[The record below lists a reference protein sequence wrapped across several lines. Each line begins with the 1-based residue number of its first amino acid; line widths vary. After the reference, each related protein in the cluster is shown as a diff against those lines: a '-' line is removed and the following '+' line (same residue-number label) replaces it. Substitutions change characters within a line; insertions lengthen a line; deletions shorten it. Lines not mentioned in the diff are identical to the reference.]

1 MKITDYVSNVQTFKK
16 SELSQLVTVLQVS
29 ASDLL
34 GNLERMHANKIS
46 LEAQINQWAVTKSIV
61 AGLNNNGFRGISF
74 EKAVE
79 AALATVVDLSAALDK
94 LISKDKDNVWDGKL
108 INLRQ
113 ANILMSIEQI
123 DQWLKYT
130 TLVYSVLISLNNK
143 ANQHIDN
150 TASKL
155 DLRFL
160 TQTLEYYKGTLLWL
174 LKGSKAIIAD
184 LNAIPEVDVTE
195 GSISV
200 MEGSGMRTLL
210 ASQELGVHNFNPKY
224 WWKLNRMKNHV
235 AEIEQIR
242 LNNET
247 FAMKIS
253 QAVNLKNG
261 ANDADLDQRIE
272 DYQDRILKGTAR
284 IAEIDNMYRSANG

>member
-16 SELSQLVTVLQVS
+16 TELSQLVTVLQVN
-29 ASDLL
+29 ATDLL
-34 GNLERMHANKIS
+34 GNLERMHVNKIS
-46 LEAQINQWAVTKSIV
+46 LDSGINQWAITKSIV
-61 AGLNNNGFRGISF
+61 TGLNNGGYRGISF

-79 AALATVVDLSAALDK
+79 AALGTVVELSAALERM
-94 LISKDKDNVWDGKL
+94 IIKDKDSVWDGKL

-113 ANILMSIEQI
+113 ANILIAIEQI

-130 TLVYSVLISLNNK
+130 TLVYDVLISLNNK
-143 ANQHIDN
+143 ANQQVDN
-150 TASKL
+150 TVTKI

-160 TQTLEYYKGTLLWL
+160 NQTLEYYKGTLLWL

-184 LNAIPEVDVTE
+184 LNNIAEVEVTE
-195 GSISV
+195 GSIGV
-200 MEGSGMRTLL
+200 MEGSGMKTLL
-210 ASQELGVHNFNPKY
+210 ATQELGIHHFNPKY
-224 WWKLNRMKNHV
+224 WWKMNRMKSHI

-242 LNNET
+242 LANER

-261 ANDADLDQRIE
+261 TNDADLDERIE

>member
-16 SELSQLVTVLQVS
+16 TELSQLITVLQVS

-34 GNLERMHANKIS
+34 GNLERMHANKIDLS
-46 LEAQINQWAVTKSIV
+46 TPIAQWAITKSIV
-61 AGLNNNGFRGISF
+61 TGLNNNGFRGISF

-79 AALATVVDLSAALDK
+79 SALATVVDLTAALEK
-94 LISKDKDNVWDGKL
+94 LISKDKDSIWDGKL

-130 TLVYSVLISLNNK
+130 TLVYNVLISLSNK
-143 ANQHIDN
+143 ANQHVDN
-150 TASKL
+150 TANKL

-160 TQTLEYYKGTLLWL
+160 NQTLEYYKGTLLWL
-174 LKGSKAIIAD
+174 LKGSRAIIAD
-184 LNAIPEVDVTE
+184 LNAIAEVEVTE
-195 GSISV
+195 GSMSV
-200 MEGSGMRTLL
+200 MEGSGMRTTL

-224 WWKLNRMKNHV
+224 WWKLNRMKSHV

-242 LNNET
+242 LNNEH
-247 FAMKIS
+247 FAMKIN

-261 ANDADLDQRIE
+261 TNDADLDERIE
-272 DYQDRILKGTAR
+272 DYQDSILKGTVR
-284 IAEIDNMYRSANG
+284 IDEIDNMYRSANG

>member
-16 SELSQLVTVLQVS
+16 TELSQLVTVLQVN
-29 ASDLL
+29 ATDLL
-34 GNLERMHANKIS
+34 GNLERMHVNKIS
-46 LEAQINQWAVTKSIV
+46 LDNGINQWAITKSIV
-61 AGLNNNGFRGISF
+61 TGLNNGGYRGISF

-79 AALATVVDLSAALDK
+79 AALGTVVDLSAALERM
-94 LISKDKDNVWDGKL
+94 IIKDKDSVWDGKL

-113 ANILMSIEQI
+113 ANILIAIEQI

-130 TLVYSVLISLNNK
+130 TLVYDVLISLNNK
-143 ANQHIDN
+143 ANQQVDN
-150 TASKL
+150 TVTKI

-160 TQTLEYYKGTLLWL
+160 NQTLEYYKGTLLWL
-174 LKGSKAIIAD
+174 LKGSKVIIAD
-184 LNAIPEVDVTE
+184 LNNIAEVEVTE
-195 GSISV
+195 GSIGV
-200 MEGSGMRTLL
+200 MEGSGMKTLL
-210 ASQELGVHNFNPKY
+210 ATQELGIHHFNPKY
-224 WWKLNRMKNHV
+224 WWKMNRMKSHI

-242 LNNET
+242 LANER

-261 ANDADLDQRIE
+261 TNDADLDERIE

>member
-16 SELSQLVTVLQVS
+16 TELSQLITVLQVS

-34 GNLERMHANKIS
+34 GNLERMHANKIDLS
-46 LEAQINQWAVTKSIV
+46 TPIAQWAITKSIV
-61 AGLNNNGFRGISF
+61 TGLNNNGFRGISF

-79 AALATVVDLSAALDK
+79 SALATVVDLTAALEK
-94 LISKDKDNVWDGKL
+94 LISKDKDSIWDGKL

-130 TLVYSVLISLNNK
+130 TLVYNVLISLSNK
-143 ANQHIDN
+143 ANQHVDN
-150 TASKL
+150 TANKL

-160 TQTLEYYKGTLLWL
+160 NQTLEYYKGTLLWL
-174 LKGSKAIIAD
+174 LKGSRAIIAD
-184 LNAIPEVDVTE
+184 LNAIAEVEVTE
-195 GSISV
+195 GSMSV
-200 MEGSGMRTLL
+200 MEGSGMRTTL
-210 ASQELGVHNFNPKY
+210 ASQELGIHNFNPKY
-224 WWKLNRMKNHV
+224 WWKLNRMKSHV

-242 LNNET
+242 LNNEH
-247 FAMKIS
+247 FAMKIN

-261 ANDADLDQRIE
+261 TNDADLDERIE
-272 DYQDRILKGTAR
+272 DYQDRILKGTVR

>member
-1 MKITDYVSNVQTFKK
+1 MKITDYVNNVQTFKK
-16 SELSQLVTVLQVS
+16 GELSQLVTVLQVT
-29 ASDLL
+29 AADLL

-46 LEAQINQWAVTKSIV
+46 LETQINQWAITKSIV

-79 AALATVVDLSAALDK
+79 AALATVVDLSAALDT
-94 LISKDKDNVWDGKL
+94 LISKDKDSVWDGKL

-113 ANILMSIEQI
+113 ANILISIEQI
-123 DQWLKYT
+123 DHWLKYT
-130 TLVYSVLISLNNK
+130 TLIYNVLISLNNK
-143 ANQHIDN
+143 ANQHVDN

-160 TQTLEYYKGTLLWL
+160 NQTLEYYKGTLLWL
-174 LKGSKAIIAD
+174 LKGSKAIITD
-184 LNAIPEVDVTE
+184 LNNIAEVEVTDA
-195 GSISV
+195 SISV
-200 MEGSGMRTLL
+200 MEGSGMKTQL
-210 ASQELGVHNFNPKY
+210 ASQALGVHNFNPKY
-224 WWKLNRMKNHV
+224 WWKLNRMKSHV

-242 LNNET
+242 LNNEH

-253 QAVNLKNG
+253 QAVNQKNG
-261 ANDADLDQRIE
+261 TNDADLDERVE

>member
-16 SELSQLVTVLQVS
+16 TELSQLITVLQVS

-34 GNLERMHANKIS
+34 GNLERMHANKIDLS
-46 LEAQINQWAVTKSIV
+46 TPIAQWAITKSIV

-79 AALATVVDLSAALDK
+79 SALATVVDLTAALEK
-94 LISKDKDNVWDGKL
+94 LISKDKDSIWDGKL

-130 TLVYSVLISLNNK
+130 TLVYNVLISLSNK
-143 ANQHIDN
+143 ANQHADN
-150 TASKL
+150 VTNKL

-160 TQTLEYYKGTLLWL
+160 NQTLEYYKGTLLWL
-174 LKGSKAIIAD
+174 LKGSRAIIAD
-184 LNAIPEVDVTE
+184 LNAIAEVEVTE
-195 GSISV
+195 GSMSV
-200 MEGSGMRTLL
+200 MEGSGMRTTL

-224 WWKLNRMKNHV
+224 WWKLNRMKSHV

-242 LNNET
+242 LNNEH

-261 ANDADLDQRIE
+261 TNDADLDERIE
-272 DYQDRILKGTAR
+272 DYQDRILKGTVR

>member
-34 GNLERMHANKIS
+34 GNLERMRANKIS
-46 LEAQINQWAVTKSIV
+46 LETQINQWAVTKSIV

-79 AALATVVDLSAALDK
+79 AALGTVVELSAALDK
-94 LISKDKDNVWDGKL
+94 LISKDKDSTWDGKL

-143 ANQHIDN
+143 ANQHVDN

-184 LNAIPEVDVTE
+184 LSTIPEVEVTE
-195 GSISV
+195 ASIGV

-210 ASQELGVHNFNPKY
+210 ATQELGIHSFNPKY

-253 QAVNLKNG
+253 QAVNQKNG
-261 ANDADLDQRIE
+261 TNDADLDQRIE

>member
-34 GNLERMHANKIS
+34 GNLERMHVNKIS
-46 LEAQINQWAVTKSIV
+46 LDTQINQWAITKSIT

-79 AALATVVDLSAALDK
+79 SALATVVDLSGALDK
-94 LISKDKDNVWDGKL
+94 LISKDKDSVWDGKL

-113 ANILMSIEQI
+113 ANILMTIEQV

-130 TLVYSVLISLNNK
+130 TLVYNVLISLNNK
-143 ANQHIDN
+143 ANQHVDN

-155 DLRFL
+155 DLRWL
-160 TQTLEYYKGTLLWL
+160 NQTLEYYKGTLLWL

-184 LNAIPEVDVTE
+184 LNNIAEVEVTE
-195 GSISV
+195 ASMSV
-200 MEGSGMRTLL
+200 MEGSGMRTMLTG
-210 ASQELGVHNFNPKY
+210 QQLGIHSFNPKY
-224 WWKLNRMKNHV
+224 WWKLNRMKSHV
-235 AEIEQIR
+235 TEIEQIQ
-242 LNNET
+242 LNNEH
-247 FAMKIS
+247 FAMKIN
-253 QAVNLKNG
+253 QAVNQKNG
-261 ANDADLDQRIE
+261 TNDADLDERIE
-272 DYQDRILKGTAR
+272 DYQDRILKGAAR

>member
-16 SELSQLVTVLQVS
+16 GELSQLVTVLQVS
-29 ASDLL
+29 ATDLL
-34 GNLERMHANKIS
+34 GNLERMHVNKIS
-46 LEAQINQWAVTKSIV
+46 LDTQISQWAITKSIV
-61 AGLNNNGFRGISF
+61 TGLNNNGFRGISF

-79 AALATVVDLSAALDK
+79 SALATVVDLSDALDK
-94 LISKDKDNVWDGKL
+94 MISKDKDSVWDGKL

-130 TLVYSVLISLNNK
+130 TLVYNVLISLNNK
-143 ANQHIDN
+143 ANQHVDN

-155 DLRFL
+155 DLRWL
-160 TQTLEYYKGTLLWL
+160 NQTLEYYKGTLLWL

-184 LNAIPEVDVTE
+184 LNNIAEVEVTE
-195 GSISV
+195 SSIGV
-200 MEGSGMRTLL
+200 MEGSGMRTTLTN
-210 ASQELGVHNFNPKY
+210 QQLGIHNFNPKY
-224 WWKLNRMKNHV
+224 WWKLNRMKSHV

-242 LNNET
+242 LNNEH
-247 FAMKIS
+247 FAMKIN
-253 QAVNLKNG
+253 QAVNQKNG
-261 ANDADLDQRIE
+261 TNDADLDERIE

>member
-16 SELSQLVTVLQVS
+16 GELSQLVTVLQVS
-29 ASDLL
+29 ATDLL
-34 GNLERMHANKIS
+34 GNLERMRVNKIS
-46 LEAQINQWAVTKSIV
+46 LDTQISQWAITKSIV

-79 AALATVVDLSAALDK
+79 SALVTVVDLSEALDK
-94 LISKDKDNVWDGKL
+94 MISKDKDSVWDGKL

-130 TLVYSVLISLNNK
+130 TLVYNVLISLNNK
-143 ANQHIDN
+143 ANQHVDN

-155 DLRFL
+155 DLRWL
-160 TQTLEYYKGTLLWL
+160 NQTLEYYKGTLLWL

-184 LNAIPEVDVTE
+184 LNNIAEVEVTE
-195 GSISV
+195 SSIGV
-200 MEGSGMRTLL
+200 MEGSGMRTTLTN
-210 ASQELGVHNFNPKY
+210 QQLGIHNFNPKY
-224 WWKLNRMKNHV
+224 WWKLNRMKSHV

-242 LNNET
+242 LNNEH

-253 QAVNLKNG
+253 QAVNQKNG
-261 ANDADLDQRIE
+261 TNDADLDERIE

>member
-16 SELSQLVTVLQVS
+16 GELSQLVTVLQVS
-29 ASDLL
+29 ATDLL
-34 GNLERMHANKIS
+34 GNLERMHVNKIS
-46 LEAQINQWAVTKSIV
+46 LDTQISQWAITKSIV
-61 AGLNNNGFRGISF
+61 TGLNNNGFRGISF

-79 AALATVVDLSAALDK
+79 SALATVVDLSDALDK
-94 LISKDKDNVWDGKL
+94 MISKDKDSVWDGKL

-130 TLVYSVLISLNNK
+130 TLVYNVLISLNNK
-143 ANQHIDN
+143 ANQHVDN

-155 DLRFL
+155 DLRWL
-160 TQTLEYYKGTLLWL
+160 NQTLEYYKGTLLWL

-184 LNAIPEVDVTE
+184 LNNIAEVEVTE
-195 GSISV
+195 SSIGV
-200 MEGSGMRTLL
+200 MEGSGMRTTLTN
-210 ASQELGVHNFNPKY
+210 QQLGIHNFNPKY
-224 WWKLNRMKNHV
+224 WWKLNRMKSHV

-242 LNNET
+242 LNNEH
-247 FAMKIS
+247 FAMKIN
-253 QAVNLKNG
+253 QAVNQKNG
-261 ANDADLDQRIE
+261 TNDADLDERIE
-272 DYQDRILKGTAR
+272 DYQDRILKGTVR

>member
-16 SELSQLVTVLQVS
+16 TELSQLITVLQVS

-34 GNLERMHANKIS
+34 GNLERMHANKIDLS
-46 LEAQINQWAVTKSIV
+46 TPIAQWAITKSIV
-61 AGLNNNGFRGISF
+61 TGLNNNGFRGISF

-79 AALATVVDLSAALDK
+79 SALATVVDLTAALEK
-94 LISKDKDNVWDGKL
+94 LISKDKDSIWDGKL

-130 TLVYSVLISLNNK
+130 TLVYNVLISLSNK
-143 ANQHIDN
+143 ANQHVDN
-150 TASKL
+150 TANKL

-160 TQTLEYYKGTLLWL
+160 NQTLEYYKGTLLWL
-174 LKGSKAIIAD
+174 LKGSRAIIAD
-184 LNAIPEVDVTE
+184 LNAIAEVEVTE
-195 GSISV
+195 GSMSV
-200 MEGSGMRTLL
+200 MEGSGMRTTL

-224 WWKLNRMKNHV
+224 WWKLNRMKSHV

-242 LNNET
+242 LNNEH
-247 FAMKIS
+247 FAMKIN

-261 ANDADLDQRIE
+261 TNDADLDERIE
-272 DYQDRILKGTAR
+272 DYQDRILKGTVR
-284 IAEIDNMYRSANG
+284 IAEIDNMYRSANV

>member
-16 SELSQLVTVLQVS
+16 GELSQLVTVLQVS
-29 ASDLL
+29 ATDLL
-34 GNLERMHANKIS
+34 GNLERMHVNKIS
-46 LEAQINQWAVTKSIV
+46 LDTQISQWAITKSIV
-61 AGLNNNGFRGISF
+61 TGLNNNGFRGISF

-79 AALATVVDLSAALDK
+79 SALATVVDLSEALDK
-94 LISKDKDNVWDGKL
+94 MISKDKDSVWDGKL

-130 TLVYSVLISLNNK
+130 TLVYNVLISLNNK
-143 ANQHIDN
+143 ANQHVDN

-155 DLRFL
+155 DLRWL
-160 TQTLEYYKGTLLWL
+160 NQTLEYYKGTLLWL

-184 LNAIPEVDVTE
+184 LNNIAEVEVTE
-195 GSISV
+195 SSIGV
-200 MEGSGMRTLL
+200 MEGSGMRTTLTN
-210 ASQELGVHNFNPKY
+210 QQLGIHNFNPKY
-224 WWKLNRMKNHV
+224 WWKLNRMKSHV

-242 LNNET
+242 LNNEH
-247 FAMKIS
+247 FAMKIN
-253 QAVNLKNG
+253 QAVNQKNG
-261 ANDADLDQRIE
+261 TNDADLDERIE

>member
-16 SELSQLVTVLQVS
+16 TELSQLITVLQVS
-29 ASDLL
+29 ATDLL
-34 GNLERMHANKIS
+34 GNLERMHVNKID
-46 LEAQINQWAVTKSIV
+46 LTPQINQWAITKSII

-79 AALATVVDLSAALDK
+79 AGLATVVDLTAALEK
-94 LISKDKDNVWDGKL
+94 LISKDKDSVWDGKL

-130 TLVYSVLISLNNK
+130 TLVYNVLISLSNK
-143 ANQHIDN
+143 ANQHVDN

-160 TQTLEYYKGTLLWL
+160 NQTLEYYKGTLLWL
-174 LKGSKAIIAD
+174 LKGSRAIIAD
-184 LNAIPEVDVTE
+184 LNAIAEVEVTE
-195 GSISV
+195 SSIGV

-210 ASQELGVHNFNPKY
+210 ATQELGVHSFNPKY
-224 WWKLNRMKNHV
+224 WWKLNRMKSHV

-242 LNNET
+242 LNNEH

-261 ANDADLDQRIE
+261 ANDADLDERIE
-272 DYQDRILKGTAR
+272 DYQDRILKGTVR

>member
-16 SELSQLVTVLQVS
+16 GELSQLVTVLQVS
-29 ASDLL
+29 ATDLL
-34 GNLERMHANKIS
+34 GNLERMRVNKIS
-46 LEAQINQWAVTKSIV
+46 LDAQISQWAITKSIV

-79 AALATVVDLSAALDK
+79 SALVTVVDLSEALDK
-94 LISKDKDNVWDGKL
+94 MISKDKDSVWDGKL

-130 TLVYSVLISLNNK
+130 TLVYNVLISLNNK
-143 ANQHIDN
+143 ANQHVDN

-155 DLRFL
+155 DLRWL
-160 TQTLEYYKGTLLWL
+160 NQTLEYYKGTLLWL

-184 LNAIPEVDVTE
+184 LNNIAEVEVTE
-195 GSISV
+195 SSIGV
-200 MEGSGMRTLL
+200 MEGSGMRTTLTN
-210 ASQELGVHNFNPKY
+210 QQLGIHNFNPKY
-224 WWKLNRMKNHV
+224 WWKLNRMKSHV

-242 LNNET
+242 LNNEH

-253 QAVNLKNG
+253 QAVNQKNG
-261 ANDADLDQRIE
+261 TNDADLDERIE

>member
-61 AGLNNNGFRGISF
+61 AGLNNGGFRGISF

-143 ANQHIDN
+143 ANQHVDN

-210 ASQELGVHNFNPKY
+210 ANQELGIHNFNPKY

>member
-16 SELSQLVTVLQVS
+16 SELSQLVTVLQVT

-34 GNLERMHANKIS
+34 GNLERMRANKIN
-46 LEAQINQWAVTKSIV
+46 LDTQIGQWAITKSIV
-61 AGLNNNGFRGISF
+61 TGLNNNGYRGISF
-74 EKAVE
+74 DKAVE
-79 AALATVVDLSAALDK
+79 AALNTVVDLSAALDK

-130 TLVYSVLISLNNK
+130 TLVYNVLISLNNK
-143 ANQHIDN
+143 ANQHVDS

-174 LKGSKAIIAD
+174 LKGSKAITAD
-184 LNAIPEVDVTE
+184 LNNIAEVE
-195 GSISV
+195 ISEASMGV
-200 MEGSGMRTLL
+200 MEGSGMKTLL
-210 ASQELGVHNFNPKY
+210 ASQSLGIHNFNPKY

-235 AEIEQIR
+235 EEIEQIR
-242 LNNET
+242 LNNEH

-261 ANDADLDQRIE
+261 TNDAALEDRIE

>member
-1 MKITDYVSNVQTFKK
+1 MKITEYVSNVQTFKK
-16 SELSQLVTVLQVS
+16 SELSQLVTVLQVN
-29 ASDLL
+29 ATDLL
-34 GNLERMHANKIS
+34 GNLERMHANKIN
-46 LEAQINQWAVTKSIV
+46 LDTQVAQWAITKSVINE
-61 AGLNNNGFRGISF
+61 LNNNGFRGVSF
-74 EKAVE
+74 DKAVTS
-79 AALATVVDLSAALDK
+79 AVATVADLSAALEK
-94 LISKDKDNVWDGKL
+94 LISKDKDSVWDGKL
-108 INLRQ
+108 LNLRQ
-113 ANILMSIEQI
+113 ANILISIEQI
-123 DQWLKYT
+123 DQFMKYT
-130 TLVYSVLISLNNK
+130 TLVYDVLISLHNK
-143 ANQHIDN
+143 ANQHVDN

-184 LNAIPEVDVTE
+184 LSNIPEIDVTE

-200 MEGSGMRTLL
+200 MEGSGMKTMLT
-210 ASQELGVHNFNPKY
+210 SQNLGVHHFNPKY

-235 AEIEQIR
+235 SEIEQIR
-242 LNNET
+242 LENER

-253 QAVNLKNG
+253 QAVNQKNG
-261 ANDADLDQRIE
+261 TNDAELDDRIE

>member
-16 SELSQLVTVLQVS
+16 TELSQLITVLQVS

-34 GNLERMHANKIS
+34 GNLERMHANKIDLS
-46 LEAQINQWAVTKSIV
+46 TPIAQWAITKSIV
-61 AGLNNNGFRGISF
+61 TGLNNNGFRGISF

-79 AALATVVDLSAALDK
+79 SALATVVDLTAALEK
-94 LISKDKDNVWDGKL
+94 LISKDKDSIWDGKL

-130 TLVYSVLISLNNK
+130 TLVYNVLISLSNK
-143 ANQHIDN
+143 ANQHVDN
-150 TASKL
+150 TANKL

-160 TQTLEYYKGTLLWL
+160 NQTLEYYKGTLLWL
-174 LKGSKAIIAD
+174 LKGSRAIIAD
-184 LNAIPEVDVTE
+184 LNAIAEVEVTE
-195 GSISV
+195 GSMSV
-200 MEGSGMRTLL
+200 MEGSGMRTTL

-224 WWKLNRMKNHV
+224 WWKLNRMKSHV

-242 LNNET
+242 LNNEH

-261 ANDADLDQRIE
+261 TNDADLDERIE
-272 DYQDRILKGTAR
+272 DYQDRILKGTVR

>member
-16 SELSQLVTVLQVS
+16 GELSQLVTVLQVS
-29 ASDLL
+29 ATDLL
-34 GNLERMHANKIS
+34 GNLERMHVNKIS
-46 LEAQINQWAVTKSIV
+46 LDTQISQWAITKSIV

-79 AALATVVDLSAALDK
+79 SALVTVVDLSDALDK
-94 LISKDKDNVWDGKL
+94 MISKDKDSVWDGKL

-130 TLVYSVLISLNNK
+130 TLVYNVLISLNNK
-143 ANQHIDN
+143 ANQHVDN

-155 DLRFL
+155 DLRWL
-160 TQTLEYYKGTLLWL
+160 NQTLEYYKGTLLWL

-184 LNAIPEVDVTE
+184 LNNIAEVEVTE
-195 GSISV
+195 SSIGV
-200 MEGSGMRTLL
+200 MEGSGMRTTLTN
-210 ASQELGVHNFNPKY
+210 QQLGIHNFNPKY
-224 WWKLNRMKNHV
+224 WWKLNRMKSHV

-242 LNNET
+242 LNNEH
-247 FAMKIS
+247 FAMKIN
-253 QAVNLKNG
+253 QAVNQKNG
-261 ANDADLDQRIE
+261 TNDADLDERIE

>member
-16 SELSQLVTVLQVS
+16 TELSQLITVLQVS

-34 GNLERMHANKIS
+34 GNLERMHANKIDLS
-46 LEAQINQWAVTKSIV
+46 TPIAQWAITKSIV
-61 AGLNNNGFRGISF
+61 TGLNNNGFRGISF

-79 AALATVVDLSAALDK
+79 SALATVVDLTAALEK
-94 LISKDKDNVWDGKL
+94 LISKDKDSIWDGKL

-130 TLVYSVLISLNNK
+130 TLVYNVLISLSNK
-143 ANQHIDN
+143 ANQHVDN
-150 TASKL
+150 TANKL

-160 TQTLEYYKGTLLWL
+160 NQTLEYYKGTLLWL
-174 LKGSKAIIAD
+174 LKGSRAIIAD
-184 LNAIPEVDVTE
+184 LNAIAEVEVTE
-195 GSISV
+195 GSMSV
-200 MEGSGMRTLL
+200 MEGSGMRTTL

-224 WWKLNRMKNHV
+224 WWKLNRMKSHV

-242 LNNET
+242 LNNEH
-247 FAMKIS
+247 FAMKIN

-261 ANDADLDQRIE
+261 TNDADLDERIE
-272 DYQDRILKGTAR
+272 DYQDRILKGTVR

>member
-16 SELSQLVTVLQVS
+16 GELSQLVTVLQVG
-29 ASDLL
+29 ATDLL
-34 GNLERMHANKIS
+34 GNLERMHVNKIDLS
-46 LEAQINQWAVTKSIV
+46 SQINQWAITKSITT
-61 AGLNNNGFRGISF
+61 GLNNGGFRGISF

-79 AALATVVDLSAALDK
+79 AGLHTVVDLTSALER
-94 LISKDKDNVWDGKL
+94 LIAKDKDSVWDGKL

-113 ANILMSIEQI
+113 ANILIAIEQM
-123 DQWLKYT
+123 DQWMKYT
-130 TLVYSVLISLNNK
+130 TLVYDVLISLNNK
-143 ANQHIDN
+143 ANQHVDN

-160 TQTLEYYKGTLLWL
+160 NQTLEYYKGTLLWL

-184 LNAIPEVDVTE
+184 LNAIAEVEVTE
-195 GSISV
+195 ASISV

-210 ASQELGVHNFNPKY
+210 ATQELGVHHFNPKY
-224 WWKLNRMKNHV
+224 WWKMNRMKSHIN
-235 AEIEQIR
+235 EIEQIR
-242 LNNET
+242 MENER

-261 ANDADLDQRIE
+261 TNDADLDERIE
-272 DYQDRILKGTAR
+272 DYQNLILKGSAR

>member
-16 SELSQLVTVLQVS
+16 GELSQLVTVLQVS
-29 ASDLL
+29 AADLL
-34 GNLERMHANKIS
+34 GNLERMHVNKIDLS
-46 LEAQINQWAVTKSIV
+46 TQINQWAITKSV
-61 AGLNNNGFRGISF
+61 VSGLNNNGFRGISF

-79 AALATVVDLSAALDK
+79 SALNTVVDLTKALDV
-94 LISKDKDNVWDGKL
+94 LISKDKDSVWDGKL

-130 TLVYSVLISLNNK
+130 TLVYNVLISLNNK
-143 ANQHIDN
+143 ANQQVDTI
-150 TASKL
+150 ASKL

-184 LNAIPEVDVTE
+184 LNNIAEVEVTE
-195 GSISV
+195 SSIGV

-210 ASQELGVHNFNPKY
+210 ASQELGVHHFNPKY
-224 WWKLNRMKNHV
+224 WWKVNRMKRHV

-242 LNNET
+242 LNNEH
-247 FAMKIS
+247 FAMKIN
-253 QAVNLKNG
+253 QAVNQKNG
-261 ANDADLDQRIE
+261 ANDADLDERIE

>member
-46 LEAQINQWAVTKSIV
+46 LETQINQWAVTKSIV

-79 AALATVVDLSAALDK
+79 AALGTVVELSAALDK
-94 LISKDKDNVWDGKL
+94 LISKDKDSTWDGKL

-130 TLVYSVLISLNNK
+130 TLVYSVLISLNNR
-143 ANQHIDN
+143 ANQHVDN

-184 LNAIPEVDVTE
+184 LNTIPEVEVTE

-210 ASQELGVHNFNPKY
+210 ATQELGIHSFNPKY

-253 QAVNLKNG
+253 QAVNQKNG
-261 ANDADLDQRIE
+261 TNDADLDQRIE

>member
-16 SELSQLVTVLQVS
+16 GELSQLVTVLQVS
-29 ASDLL
+29 ATDLL
-34 GNLERMHANKIS
+34 GNLERLHANKIN
-46 LEAQINQWAVTKSIV
+46 LDTQINQWAVTKSIV
-61 AGLNNNGFRGISF
+61 GALDNGGFRGVGF
-74 EKAVE
+74 QKAVE
-79 AALATVVDLSAALDK
+79 AALGTVVDLTNALDR
-94 LISKDKDNVWDGKL
+94 LILKDKDSTWDGKL

-113 ANILMSIEQI
+113 ANILIAIEQM

-130 TLVYSVLISLNNK
+130 TLVYDVLISLNNK
-143 ANQHIDN
+143 ANQHVDN
-150 TASKL
+150 TTSKL

-160 TQTLEYYKGTLLWL
+160 TQTLEYYKGSLLWL
-174 LKGSKAIIAD
+174 LKGSKAIIND
-184 LNAIPEVDVTE
+184 LNNIAEVEVTE
-195 GSISV
+195 SSIGV
-200 MEGSGMRTLL
+200 MEGSGMKTLL
-210 ASQELGVHNFNPKY
+210 ASQSLGVHHFNPKY
-224 WWKLNRMKNHV
+224 WWKVNRMKSHL

-242 LNNET
+242 LNNER

-261 ANDADLDQRIE
+261 ANDADLDERIE

>member
-16 SELSQLVTVLQVS
+16 SELSQLVTVLQVT
-29 ASDLL
+29 ATDLL

-46 LEAQINQWAVTKSIV
+46 LEPQINQWAITKSIKS
-61 AGLNNNGFRGISF
+61 GLDNNGFRGISF

-79 AALATVVDLSAALDK
+79 AGLSTVVDLSAALDK
-94 LISKDKDNVWDGKL
+94 LISKDKDSVWDGKL
-108 INLRQ
+108 VNLRQ
-113 ANILMSIEQI
+113 ANILISIEQI

-130 TLVYSVLISLNNK
+130 TLVYNVLISLNNNAK
-143 ANQHIDN
+143 QHVDSS
-150 TASKL
+150 ASKL

-160 TQTLEYYKGTLLWL
+160 NQTLEYYKGTLLWL

-184 LNAIPEVDVTE
+184 LNSIAEVEVTE
-195 GSISV
+195 ASMSV
-200 MEGSGMRTLL
+200 MEGSGMRTTL
-210 ASQELGVHNFNPKY
+210 ATQALGIHNFNPKY

-235 AEIEQIR
+235 EEIENIR
-242 LNNET
+242 LNNEH

-261 ANDADLDQRIE
+261 TNDADLDERIE

>member
-16 SELSQLVTVLQVS
+16 TELSQLITVLQVS

-34 GNLERMHANKIS
+34 GNLERMHANKIDLS
-46 LEAQINQWAVTKSIV
+46 TPIAQWAITKSIV

-79 AALATVVDLSAALDK
+79 SALATVVDLTAALEK
-94 LISKDKDNVWDGKL
+94 LISKDKDSIWDGKL

-130 TLVYSVLISLNNK
+130 TLVYNVLISLSNK
-143 ANQHIDN
+143 ANQHADN
-150 TASKL
+150 ATNKL

-160 TQTLEYYKGTLLWL
+160 NQTLEYYKGTLLWL
-174 LKGSKAIIAD
+174 LKGSRAIIAD
-184 LNAIPEVDVTE
+184 LNAIAEVEVTE
-195 GSISV
+195 GSMSV
-200 MEGSGMRTLL
+200 MEGSGMRTTL

-224 WWKLNRMKNHV
+224 WWKLNRMKSHV

-242 LNNET
+242 LNNEH

-261 ANDADLDQRIE
+261 TNDADLDERIE
-272 DYQDRILKGTAR
+272 DYQDRILKGTVR

>member
-46 LEAQINQWAVTKSIV
+46 LETQINQWAVTKSIV

-79 AALATVVDLSAALDK
+79 AALGTVVELSAALDK
-94 LISKDKDNVWDGKL
+94 LISKDKDSTWDGKL

-143 ANQHIDN
+143 ANQHVDN

-184 LNAIPEVDVTE
+184 LNTIPEVEVTE

-210 ASQELGVHNFNPKY
+210 ATQELGIHSFNPKY

-253 QAVNLKNG
+253 QAVNQKNG
-261 ANDADLDQRIE
+261 TNDADLDQRIE

>member
-16 SELSQLVTVLQVS
+16 GELSQLVTVLQVG
-29 ASDLL
+29 ATDLL
-34 GNLERMHANKIS
+34 GNLERMHVNKIDLS
-46 LEAQINQWAVTKSIV
+46 SQINQWAITKSIT
-61 AGLNNNGFRGISF
+61 AGLNNGGFRGISF

-79 AALATVVDLSAALDK
+79 AGLHTVVDLTSALER
-94 LISKDKDNVWDGKL
+94 LIAKDKDSVWDGKL

-113 ANILMSIEQI
+113 ANILIAIEQM
-123 DQWLKYT
+123 DQWMKYT
-130 TLVYSVLISLNNK
+130 TLVYDVLISLNNK
-143 ANQHIDN
+143 ANQHVDN

-160 TQTLEYYKGTLLWL
+160 NQTLEYYKGTLLWL

-184 LNAIPEVDVTE
+184 LNSIAEVEVTE
-195 GSISV
+195 ASISV

-210 ASQELGVHNFNPKY
+210 ATQELGVHHFNPKY
-224 WWKLNRMKNHV
+224 WWKMNRMKSHIN
-235 AEIEQIR
+235 EIEQIR
-242 LNNET
+242 MENER

-261 ANDADLDQRIE
+261 TNDADLDERIE
-272 DYQDRILKGTAR
+272 DYQNLILKGSAR

>member
-16 SELSQLVTVLQVS
+16 TELSQLITVLQVS

-34 GNLERMHANKIS
+34 GNLERMHANKIDLS
-46 LEAQINQWAVTKSIV
+46 TPIAQWAITKSIV
-61 AGLNNNGFRGISF
+61 TGLNNNGFRGISF

-79 AALATVVDLSAALDK
+79 SALATVVDLTATLEK
-94 LISKDKDNVWDGKL
+94 LISKDKDSIWDGKL

-130 TLVYSVLISLNNK
+130 TLVYNVLISLSNK
-143 ANQHIDN
+143 ANQHVDN
-150 TASKL
+150 TANKL

-160 TQTLEYYKGTLLWL
+160 NQTLEYYKGTLLWL
-174 LKGSKAIIAD
+174 LKGSRAIIAD
-184 LNAIPEVDVTE
+184 LNAIAEVEVTE
-195 GSISV
+195 GSMSV
-200 MEGSGMRTLL
+200 MEGSGMRTTL

-224 WWKLNRMKNHV
+224 WWKLNRMKSHV

-242 LNNET
+242 LNNEH
-247 FAMKIS
+247 FAMKIN

-261 ANDADLDQRIE
+261 TNDADLDERIE
-272 DYQDRILKGTAR
+272 DYQDRILKGTVR

>member
-16 SELSQLVTVLQVS
+16 GELSQLVTVLQVS
-29 ASDLL
+29 ATDLL
-34 GNLERMHANKIS
+34 GNLERMHVNKIS
-46 LEAQINQWAVTKSIV
+46 LDTQINQWAITKSIV

-79 AALATVVDLSAALDK
+79 SALATVVDLSDALDK
-94 LISKDKDNVWDGKL
+94 MISKDKDSVWDGKL

-130 TLVYSVLISLNNK
+130 TLVYNVLISLNNK
-143 ANQHIDN
+143 ANQHVDN

-155 DLRFL
+155 DLRWL
-160 TQTLEYYKGTLLWL
+160 NQTLEYYKGTLLWL

-184 LNAIPEVDVTE
+184 LNNIAEVEVTE
-195 GSISV
+195 SSIGV
-200 MEGSGMRTLL
+200 MEGSGMRTTLTN
-210 ASQELGVHNFNPKY
+210 QQLGIHNFNPKY
-224 WWKLNRMKNHV
+224 WWKLNRMKSHV

-242 LNNET
+242 LNNEH
-247 FAMKIS
+247 FAMKIN
-253 QAVNLKNG
+253 QAVNQKNG
-261 ANDADLDQRIE
+261 TNDADLDERIE

>member
-16 SELSQLVTVLQVS
+16 GELSQLVTVLQVS
-29 ASDLL
+29 AADLL
-34 GNLERMHANKIS
+34 GNLERMHVNKIDLS
-46 LEAQINQWAVTKSIV
+46 TQISQWAITKSIV
-61 AGLNNNGFRGISF
+61 TGLNNNGFRGISF

-79 AALATVVDLSAALDK
+79 AALDTVVDLTKALDV
-94 LISKDKDNVWDGKL
+94 LITKDKDSVWDGKL

-130 TLVYSVLISLNNK
+130 TLVYNVLISLNNK
-143 ANQHIDN
+143 ANQHVDTI
-150 TASKL
+150 ASKL

-184 LNAIPEVDVTE
+184 LNNIAEVEVTE
-195 GSISV
+195 SSIGV

-210 ASQELGVHNFNPKY
+210 ATQGLGVHSFNPKY
-224 WWKLNRMKNHV
+224 WWKLNRMKSHV

-242 LNNET
+242 LNNEH
-247 FAMKIS
+247 FAMKIN
-253 QAVNLKNG
+253 QAVNQKNG
-261 ANDADLDQRIE
+261 TNDADLDERIE

-284 IAEIDNMYRSANG
+284 ITEIDNMYRSANG

>member
-16 SELSQLVTVLQVS
+16 TELSQLITVLQVR

-34 GNLERMHANKIS
+34 GNLERMHANKIDLS
-46 LEAQINQWAVTKSIV
+46 TPIAQWAITKSIV
-61 AGLNNNGFRGISF
+61 TGLNNNGFRGISF

-79 AALATVVDLSAALDK
+79 SALATVVDLTAALEK
-94 LISKDKDNVWDGKL
+94 LISKDKDSIWDGKL

-130 TLVYSVLISLNNK
+130 TLVYNVLISLSNK
-143 ANQHIDN
+143 ANQHVDN
-150 TASKL
+150 TANKL

-160 TQTLEYYKGTLLWL
+160 NQTLEYYKGTLLWL
-174 LKGSKAIIAD
+174 LKGSRAIIAD
-184 LNAIPEVDVTE
+184 LNAIAEVEVTE
-195 GSISV
+195 GSMSV
-200 MEGSGMRTLL
+200 MEGSGMRTTL
-210 ASQELGVHNFNPKY
+210 ASQELGIHNFNPKY
-224 WWKLNRMKNHV
+224 WWKLNRMKSHV

-242 LNNET
+242 LNNEH
-247 FAMKIS
+247 FAMKIN

-261 ANDADLDQRIE
+261 TNDADLDERIE
-272 DYQDRILKGTAR
+272 DYQDRILKGTVR

>member
-16 SELSQLVTVLQVS
+16 GELSQLVTVLQVG
-29 ASDLL
+29 ATDLL
-34 GNLERMHANKIS
+34 GNLERMHVNKIDLS
-46 LEAQINQWAVTKSIV
+46 TQINQWAITKSITT
-61 AGLNNNGFRGISF
+61 GLNNGGFRGISF

-79 AALATVVDLSAALDK
+79 AALGTVVDLSGALER
-94 LISKDKDNVWDGKL
+94 LIAKDKDSVWDGKL

-113 ANILMSIEQI
+113 ANILIAIEQM

-130 TLVYSVLISLNNK
+130 TLVYDVLISLNNK
-143 ANQHIDN
+143 ANQHVDN
-150 TASKL
+150 TATKL

-160 TQTLEYYKGTLLWL
+160 NQTLEYYKGTLLWL

-184 LNAIPEVDVTE
+184 LNSIAEVEVSE

-210 ASQELGVHNFNPKY
+210 ATQELGIHHFNPKY
-224 WWKLNRMKNHV
+224 WWKMNRMKSHIN
-235 AEIEQIR
+235 EIEQIR
-242 LNNET
+242 LENER

-261 ANDADLDQRIE
+261 TNDADLDERIE
-272 DYQDRILKGTAR
+272 DYQNRILKGSAR

>member
-61 AGLNNNGFRGISF
+61 AGLNNGGFRGISF

-143 ANQHIDN
+143 ANQHVDN

-155 DLRFL
+155 DSTLR
-160 TQTLEYYKGTLLWL
+160 
-174 LKGSKAIIAD
+174 
-184 LNAIPEVDVTE
+184 
-195 GSISV
+195 
-200 MEGSGMRTLL
+200 
-210 ASQELGVHNFNPKY
+210 
-224 WWKLNRMKNHV
+224 
-235 AEIEQIR
+235 
-242 LNNET
+242 
-247 FAMKIS
+247 
-253 QAVNLKNG
+253 
-261 ANDADLDQRIE
+261 
-272 DYQDRILKGTAR
+272 
-284 IAEIDNMYRSANG
+284 

>member
-1 MKITDYVSNVQTFKK
+1 MKITDYASNVQTFKK
-16 SELSQLVTVLQVS
+16 SELSQLVTVLQVN

-34 GNLERMHANKIS
+34 GNLERMHVNKIN
-46 LEAQINQWAVTKSIV
+46 LDTQISQWAITKSIT
-61 AGLNNNGFRGISF
+61 AGLNNGGFRGISF

-79 AALATVVDLSAALDK
+79 AALGTVVDLSAALDK
-94 LISKDKDNVWDGKL
+94 MISKDKDSVWDGKL

-113 ANILMSIEQI
+113 ANILMTIEQV

-130 TLVYSVLISLNNK
+130 ALIYDVLISLNNK
-143 ANQHIDN
+143 ANQHADN
-150 TASKL
+150 ITSKL

-160 TQTLEYYKGTLLWL
+160 NQTLEYYKGTLLWL
-174 LKGSKAIIAD
+174 LKGSKAIVAD
-184 LNAIPEVDVTE
+184 LNNIAEVE
-195 GSISV
+195 ISEASIGV

-210 ASQELGVHNFNPKY
+210 TNQELGIHNFNPKY

-242 LNNET
+242 LNNER

-261 ANDADLDQRIE
+261 TNDADLDERIE

>member
-16 SELSQLVTVLQVS
+16 TELSQLITVLQVS

-34 GNLERMHANKIS
+34 GNLERMHANKIDLS
-46 LEAQINQWAVTKSIV
+46 TPIAQWAITKSIV

-79 AALATVVDLSAALDK
+79 SALATVVDLTAALEK
-94 LISKDKDNVWDGKL
+94 LISKDKDSIWDGKL

-130 TLVYSVLISLNNK
+130 TLVYNVLISLSNK
-143 ANQHIDN
+143 ANQHVDN
-150 TASKL
+150 TANKL

-160 TQTLEYYKGTLLWL
+160 NQTLEYYKGTLLWL
-174 LKGSKAIIAD
+174 LKGSRAIIAD
-184 LNAIPEVDVTE
+184 LNAIAEVEVTE
-195 GSISV
+195 GSMSV
-200 MEGSGMRTLL
+200 MEGSGMRTTL

-224 WWKLNRMKNHV
+224 WWKLNRMKSHV

-242 LNNET
+242 LNNEH
-247 FAMKIS
+247 FAMKIN

-261 ANDADLDQRIE
+261 TNDADLDERIE
-272 DYQDRILKGTAR
+272 DYQDRILKGTVR